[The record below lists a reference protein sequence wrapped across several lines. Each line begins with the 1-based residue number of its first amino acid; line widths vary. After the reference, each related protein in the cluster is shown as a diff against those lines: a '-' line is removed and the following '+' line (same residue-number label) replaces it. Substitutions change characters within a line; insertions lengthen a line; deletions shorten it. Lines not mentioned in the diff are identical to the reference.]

1 MHTGTTHTGTMHT
14 GTMISDL
21 MATVERVGQRVQQ
34 QHAAEREELHAIFS
48 MQIPVTDGDQV
59 FMGAA

>member
-1 MHTGTTHTGTMHT
+1 MHTGTMHT

-21 MATVERVGQRVQQ
+21 MATVERVEQKTRQILI
-34 QHAAEREELHAIFS
+34 EEELHAIFG
-48 MQIPVTDGDQV
+48 MQIAVTQGDHV